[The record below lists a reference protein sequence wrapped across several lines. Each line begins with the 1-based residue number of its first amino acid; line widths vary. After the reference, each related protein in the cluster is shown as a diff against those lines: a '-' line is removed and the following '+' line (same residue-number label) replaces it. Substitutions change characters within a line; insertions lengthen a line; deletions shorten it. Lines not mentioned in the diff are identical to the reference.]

1 MSEPAPGLEESQPSV
16 WYELDPPRL
25 VQERDAM
32 HARFPQF
39 RLRRSGRT
47 LYWDG
52 QLTSNGGETY
62 RIVIRYPDSFP
73 DLPPKV
79 FPIDPDIIALHNEAT
94 LELKHQFS
102 DGSLCL
108 FHPNDRF
115 FQKRS
120 TAVTVIA
127 AAAAWFAA
135 YEYWLHSEKT
145 IWPGREAD

>member
-1 MSEPAPGLEESQPSV
+1 MSEPTSAV
-16 WYELDPPRL
+16 WYESDPPRL

-32 HARFPQF
+32 QARFQQF

-52 QLTSNGGETY
+52 HLTSNSGETY
-62 RIVIRYPDSFP
+62 RIVIRYPDNFP

-79 FPIDPDIIALHNEAT
+79 FPIEPDILTLHNEAT
-94 LELKHQFS
+94 RELKHQFS

-108 FHPNDRF
+108 FHPHDRF
-115 FQKRS
+115 FERRS

-127 AAAAWFAA
+127 AAATWFAA
-135 YEYWLHSEKT
+135 YEYWLYSEKT